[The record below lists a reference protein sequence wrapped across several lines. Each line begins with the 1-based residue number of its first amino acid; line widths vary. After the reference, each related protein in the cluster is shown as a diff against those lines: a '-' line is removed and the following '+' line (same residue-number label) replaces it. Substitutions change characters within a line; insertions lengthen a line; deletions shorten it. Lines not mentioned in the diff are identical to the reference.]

1 MMMKLIVC
9 LLIVSSCIILMGCNA
24 LKLTNPA
31 AETLVTQ
38 TLGLPISF
46 RDDII
51 PSSKDFLFEGA
62 KFEKL
67 CKNGFMT
74 KSGSFLY
81 GYKGQITEKAK
92 PYYLGVED
100 DYWKGK
106 VHKFKT
112 FDIVFNEIIGI
123 LINKEQ
129 QTALIRFSLK
139 AVNVTP
145 IGELLRKDLGAPFI
159 GELRYKK
166 FDTGWVLDSEINTKS
181 IDILSAIIATRDIE
195 SEVPIENRFTPHGSA
210 ENKSLSDSGSCES
223 SQKIGDQALF
233 IIGEGVR
240 VRSDPDAS
248 NLDNILFKVSKRDIP
263 KVIDKTINQKGELW
277 YKICYDGKLGWII
290 SQYTSLFV
298 IESLP
303 IDSNQHPEGPSIF
316 ISNESGFDDL
326 NEFFKEFKAT
336 VGEKN
341 IQKLADFVR
350 FPFDSQGSQMSKQD
364 FIKTFSFTE
373 DEIEKIKK
381 TPSPTKYDSESY
393 GINSES
399 YGITFKKDKFGNWRW
414 VSIFYGE

>member
-1 MMMKLIVC
+1 MIYKSRRH
-9 LLIVSSCIILMGCNA
+9 LLIVLSCMILMSCNSF
-24 LKLTNPA
+24 KLTNQD
-31 AETLVTQ
+31 AERLVTQ

-46 RDDII
+46 RDDVI
-51 PSSKDFLFEGA
+51 PSSKDFIFEGA

-74 KSGSFLY
+74 KSGSWIY

-92 PYYLGVED
+92 PYYLGMED

-112 FDIVFNEIIGI
+112 FDIDFNEIIGI

-139 AVNVTP
+139 AINVTP
-145 IGELLRKDLGAPFI
+145 IGELLRNDLGTPFI

-181 IDILSAIIATRDIE
+181 IDLLSAIIATRDIE
-195 SEVPIENRFTPHGSA
+195 SEVPIENRFAAHGIS
-210 ENKSLSDSGSCES
+210 EIKSLNDSGSCDS
-223 SQKIGDQALF
+223 SPKIGDQALF

-248 NLDNILFKVSKRDIP
+248 NLDNILFKLGKRDIP
-263 KVIDKTINQKGELW
+263 KVIDKTTNLKGELW

-290 SQYTSLFV
+290 SQYTALFV
-298 IESLP
+298 IEKLP
-303 IDSNQHPEGPSIF
+303 IDSNQHPEGPSMF
-316 ISNESGFDDL
+316 TSNESGFDDL
-326 NEFFKEFKAT
+326 NEFFTEFKAT
-336 VGEKN
+336 VGERN

-364 FIKTFSFTE
+364 FIKNFSFTE
-373 DEIEKIKK
+373 DEIEEIKK

-399 YGITFKKDKFGNWRW
+399 YGITFEKDKFGNWRW